1 MKSGALLSSWAIR
14 SLLAAAVCAHA
25 MPLLAHEVRPAYLEI
40 TESTP
45 SRFAVLLKLP
55 QVGEQVFGL
64 APVWP
69 DRCIDASAPSRELR
83 GQFAIERRLV
93 DCRGGLAGQRIEIDG
108 LATTMTDVLV
118 RIQFFDGRVQ
128 TELLKPTRPALI
140 VAERTSAWDVAA
152 SYFALG
158 VEHILTGVDHLLFV
172 LGLMLIVKSGARLLK
187 TVTAFTVAHS
197 ITLALA
203 TLAIVHVPQAPV
215 EAVIALS
222 IVFVA
227 NEIAQRYRRAAGD
240 STSPGFTARRPWLV
254 AFVFGLLHGFGFA
267 GALAEVGLPQV
278 DIPLALLTFNV
289 GVEAGQLSFVAAV
302 LVVTALARPISWKA
316 PHWLA
321 PLPSYAIGTAAMFWV
336 IQRVATF

>member
-1 MKSGALLSSWAIR
+1 MKPGGLLSSWAIR
-14 SLLAAAVCAHA
+14 LLLAAAVCAHA
-25 MPLLAHEVRPAYLEI
+25 MPVLAHEVRPAYLEI

-69 DRCIDASAPSRELR
+69 DRCIDASTPSRELR
-83 GQFAIERRLV
+83 GHFAIDRRLV

-118 RIQFFDGRVQ
+118 RIQFLDGRVQ
-128 TELLKPTRPALI
+128 TELLKPTRPALV
-140 VAERTSAWDVAA
+140 VADRTSAWHVAA

-172 LGLMLIVKSGARLLK
+172 LGLVLIVKGGARLVK

-197 ITLALA
+197 MTLALA
-203 TLAIVHVPQAPV
+203 TLGIVHVPQAPV

-227 NEIAQRYRRAAGD
+227 NEIAQRHRRGAAVA
-240 STSPGFTARRPWLV
+240 SSPGFTARRPWLV
-254 AFVFGLLHGFGFA
+254 AFVFGLLHGLGFA

-289 GVEAGQLSFVAAV
+289 GVEAGQLSFIAAV
-302 LVVTALARPISWKA
+302 LAVMALARRMRWTA
-316 PHWLA
+316 LHWFA
-321 PLPSYAIGTAAMFWV
+321 PLPSYAIGTLAMFWV
-336 IQRVATF
+336 IRRVAMF

>member
-1 MKSGALLSSWAIR
+1 
-14 SLLAAAVCAHA
+14 
-25 MPLLAHEVRPAYLEI
+25 MPLFAHEVRPAYLEI

-45 SRFAVLLKLP
+45 SRFVVLLKLP

-69 DRCIDASAPSRELR
+69 DRCIDASAPSRELL
-83 GQFAIERRLV
+83 GHFAIERRLV
-93 DCRGGLAGQRIEIDG
+93 DCKGGLAGQRIRIDG

-118 RIQFFDGRVQ
+118 RIQFLDGRVQ
-128 TELLKPTRPALI
+128 TELLKPTGPVLV

-172 LGLMLIVKSGARLLK
+172 LGLMLIVNSGARLVK

-203 TLAIVHVPQAPV
+203 TLGIVRVAQAPV

-227 NEIAQRYRRAAGD
+227 NEIAQRHRRGAAVA
-240 STSPGFTARRPWLV
+240 SSGFTARWPWLV
-254 AFVFGLLHGFGFA
+254 AFVFGLLHGLGFA

-289 GVEAGQLSFVAAV
+289 GVEAGQLSFIAAA
-302 LVVTALARPISWKA
+302 LVVMAFARRIRWSS
-316 PHWLA
+316 PHWLT
-321 PLPSYAIGTAAMFWV
+321 PLPSYAIGTLAMFWV
-336 IQRVATF
+336 IQRVAMF

>member
-1 MKSGALLSSWAIR
+1 
-14 SLLAAAVCAHA
+14 
-25 MPLLAHEVRPAYLEI
+25 LAHEVRPAYLEI

-45 SRFAVLLKLP
+45 SRFGVLLKLP

-83 GQFAIERRLV
+83 GQYAIERRLV

-118 RIQFFDGRVQ
+118 RIQFLDGRVQ
-128 TELLKPTRPALI
+128 TELLKPTQPALV
-140 VAERTSAWDVAA
+140 VAERTSAWDVAGT
-152 SYFALG
+152 YFALG

-203 TLAIVHVPQAPV
+203 TLGIVHVPQAPV

-227 NEIAQRYRRAAGD
+227 NETAQRQRRDTGD
-240 STSPGFTARRPWLV
+240 ATSPGFTARRPWLV

-289 GVEAGQLSFVAAV
+289 GVEAGQLSFIAAV
-302 LVVTALARPISWKA
+302 LVVMAIARRIGWRG

-321 PLPSYAIGTAAMFWV
+321 PLPSYAIGTLAMFWV
-336 IQRVATF
+336 IRRVATF

>member
-1 MKSGALLSSWAIR
+1 
-14 SLLAAAVCAHA
+14 
-25 MPLLAHEVRPAYLEI
+25 
-40 TESTP
+40 
-45 SRFAVLLKLP
+45 
-55 QVGEQVFGL
+55 
-64 APVWP
+64 
-69 DRCIDASAPSRELR
+69 
-83 GQFAIERRLV
+83 
-93 DCRGGLAGQRIEIDG
+93 
-108 LATTMTDVLV
+108 MTDVLV
-118 RIQFFDGRVQ
+118 RIQFLDGRVQ
-128 TELLKPTRPALI
+128 TELLKPTQPALV
-140 VAERTSAWDVAA
+140 VAERTSAWDVAGT
-152 SYFALG
+152 YFALG

-203 TLAIVHVPQAPV
+203 TLGIVHVPQAPV

-227 NEIAQRYRRAAGD
+227 NETAQRQRRDTGD
-240 STSPGFTARRPWLV
+240 ATSPGFTARRPWLV

-289 GVEAGQLSFVAAV
+289 GVEAGQLSFIAAV
-302 LVVTALARPISWKA
+302 LVVMAIARRIGWRG

-321 PLPSYAIGTAAMFWV
+321 PLPSYAIGTLAMFWV
-336 IQRVATF
+336 IRRVATF

>member
-14 SLLAAAVCAHA
+14 LLLAAAVCAHA

-45 SRFAVLLKLP
+45 SRFVVLLKLP

-69 DRCIDASAPSRELR
+69 DRCIDASAPSRELL
-83 GQFAIERRLV
+83 GHFAIERRLV
-93 DCRGGLAGQRIEIDG
+93 DCRGGLAGQRIKIDG

-118 RIQFFDGRVQ
+118 RIQFLDGRVQ
-128 TELLKPTRPALI
+128 TELLKPTGPVLV

-172 LGLMLIVKSGARLLK
+172 LGLMLIVKGGARLVK

-203 TLAIVHVPQAPV
+203 TLGIVHVAQAPV

-227 NEIAQRYRRAAGD
+227 TEIAQRHRRGAAV
-240 STSPGFTARRPWLV
+240 TSGPGFTARRPWLV
-254 AFVFGLLHGFGFA
+254 AFVFGLLHGLGFA
-267 GALAEVGLPQV
+267 GALAEVWLPQV

-289 GVEAGQLSFVAAV
+289 GVEAGQLSFIAAV
-302 LVVTALARPISWKA
+302 LVVMALARRIRWGA

-321 PLPSYAIGTAAMFWV
+321 PLPSYAIGTLAMFWV

>member
-1 MKSGALLSSWAIR
+1 MKPDGLLSSWAIR
-14 SLLAAAVCAHA
+14 LLLAAAVCAHA
-25 MPLLAHEVRPAYLEI
+25 MPILAHEVRPAYLEI

-55 QVGEQVFGL
+55 QVGEQVLGL

-69 DRCIDASAPSRELR
+69 DRCIDASTPSRELL
-83 GQFAIERRLV
+83 GHFAIDRRLV

-118 RIQFFDGRVQ
+118 RIQFLDGRVQ
-128 TELLKPTRPALI
+128 TELLKPTRPALV
-140 VAERTSAWDVAA
+140 VADRTSAWDVAA

-172 LGLMLIVKSGARLLK
+172 LGLVLIVKGGVRLVK

-203 TLAIVHVPQAPV
+203 TLGIVHVPQAPV

-227 NEIAQRYRRAAGD
+227 NEIAQRHWRGAAVA
-240 STSPGFTARRPWLV
+240 SSPGFTARRPWLV
-254 AFVFGLLHGFGFA
+254 AFVFGLLHGLGFA

-289 GVEAGQLSFVAAV
+289 GVEAGQLSFIAAV
-302 LVVTALARPISWKA
+302 LAVMALARRMRWTA
-316 PHWLA
+316 LHWLA
-321 PLPSYAIGTAAMFWV
+321 PLPSYAIGTLAMFWV
-336 IQRVATF
+336 IQRVAMF